1 MENEGITIIKMNTE
15 RMTELKERF
24 EKSKKSWV
32 AKVINTAKEGNK
44 SFSVVSIFD
53 SCDCKIE
60 NILHKVELD
69 LFTNLENGFTAPISI
84 LIEEK
89 NK

>member
-1 MENEGITIIKMNTE
+1 MNTK

-24 EKSKKSWV
+24 EKSKKSWI
-32 AKVINTAKEGNK
+32 AKVISTAKEGNK

-53 SCDCKIE
+53 SRDCKIE

-69 LFTNLENGFTAPISI
+69 LYSNLEKGFTAPTSIS
-84 LIEEK
+84 IEEK
-89 NK
+89 NNG